1 MVQFADKRLACKK
14 LNLSGTTLKR
24 YRTDG
29 VWIEGIHWVRINSTC
44 IRYNLDLVEDW
55 LQNRHD
61 PAAHLRNIYAYQAQL
76 LGNHNVKKPGRKP
89 KQLAD

>member
-1 MVQFADKRLACKK
+1 MIQFANKRLACAR
-14 LNLSGTTLKR
+14 LSLSGTTLKR

-44 IRYNLDLVEDW
+44 IRYNLEMVQDW

-61 PAAHLRNIYAYQAQL
+61 PAAHLRNIEAYHAQL
-76 LGNHNVKKPGRKP
+76 LSNQSGKKPGRS
-89 KQLAD
+89 AN